1 MAEESKKETL
11 HQDKEMV
18 PAQKKNRYY
27 QAARLLARKASRT
40 VENTA
45 VVQEFKD
52 FGHDVKDLAQDAS
65 EMAKEWKDE
74 RTAQIKEGWGK
85 VKEAPGN
92 MVDRVKK
99 SERFANLKEGA
110 KNAWNDT
117 KLTLKYLGLGV
128 TAPVWAPVYLGYK
141 AAKETGKAVKN
152 GYNAGKTWIK
162 DKKNQLTSW
171 VSQKMATGWKKL
183 KESKFGRGVAAVYN
197 GAKTAVNTTVSAVK
211 TSAKFVNKHK
221 GKFLVAGA
229 AIGAGMVTGGVGAAA
244 VIGAYGAYKGG
255 QKANQAF
262 QGWVN
267 RSAATMDKLDALQKG
282 QSNKSNE
289 ILAENAE
296 SNVNTDEINKGT
308 ARGNET
314 PSQKESEEAV
324 EEMRI
329 SGNNNFETSE
339 TALKKSNDQT
349 PLQQNV
355 GQQPAQEAIKKDLAK
370 EKDPADATRAAI
382 LPLEVPELK
391 KKKKIKKNW
400 MKELNVTKHEE
411 FNRRLSQYEV
421 VTRSNEGNSEVEFN
435 AAMRLEAVMSMPKEK
450 GGLGLDPKT
459 KEGKEAIRGLKGQLA
474 EKYGIESFK
483 PKKNEKGAERSQSRD
498 NIPRVALEQTKLEEK
513 RSRA

>member
-65 EMAKEWKDE
+65 EMAKEWKNE

-171 VSQKMATGWKKL
+171 VSQKMTTGWKKL

-244 VIGAYGAYKGG
+244 VLGAYGAYKGG

-296 SNVNTDEINKGT
+296 SNVNTDEINEGT
-308 ARGNET
+308 ARGNVT
-314 PSQKESEEAV
+314 KSQEDAEKVV
-324 EEMRI
+324 EDKKA
-329 SGNNNFETSE
+329 SGENNFETPE
-339 TALKKSNDQT
+339 TALDQVNDQT
-349 PLQQNV
+349 PLAQNG
-355 GQQPAQEAIKKDLAK
+355 GQQPAKEAI
-370 EKDPADATRAAI
+370 EKGQADAQS
-382 LPLEVPELK
+382 PKVPELK
-391 KKKKIKKNW
+391 KKEKVQRNW
-400 MKELNVTKHEE
+400 MKELDVAGNKK
-411 FNRRLSQYEV
+411 FNDELSRYMIAKL
-421 VTRSNEGNSEVEFN
+421 SNQGNPQVESK
-435 AAMRLEAVMSMPKEK
+435 AAKRLEAVMSKPKEK
-450 GGLGLDPKT
+450 GGLGLNPKT
-459 KEGKEAIRGLKGQLA
+459 KEGKEAMLGLKEQLA
-474 EKYGIESFK
+474 EKYGIKSFK
-483 PKKNEKGAERSQSRD
+483 PKKKKKEAERSQSRD
-498 NIPRVALEQTKLEEK
+498 NILRGAFEQNKQLNAD
-513 RSRA
+513 RA